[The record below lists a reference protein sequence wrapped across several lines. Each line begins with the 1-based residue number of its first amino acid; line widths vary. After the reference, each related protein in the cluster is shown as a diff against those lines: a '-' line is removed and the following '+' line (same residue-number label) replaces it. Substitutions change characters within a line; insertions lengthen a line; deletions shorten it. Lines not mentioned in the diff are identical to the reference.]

1 MMRSNKLMKA
11 ALAGFSLA
19 LVVGGCSG
27 SNDNTGAGGT
37 GGASSSQGGTT
48 GTAGT
53 TGVAGTSGQAGTTGN
68 GGAGATGT
76 GGSNATGTAGG
87 TGSGGDAATGTGGGG
102 ATGTGG
108 GGGAT
113 GGNGGA
119 TGGSGVGGGGGAASG
134 GHGGAEGGRGGSGG
148 RGGATGA
155 GGTTGSGGSG
165 TFSLTS
171 PMLMD
176 GAKFDG
182 KYTCNGG
189 SLGAGVNPQLDW
201 TGVPAGTKA
210 FAITFIDT
218 TLGANMSTGQHWAI
232 WNIPYDSSTGKV
244 TTFPEGTTTLSG
256 DLATAMQTNKF
267 LAPCAQSLMNNMD
280 DQYAFTIYA
289 LSATLN
295 ISGAS
300 GTGVA
305 NSAGVAKVLAALQ
318 GVTPLGTAVLHAH
331 AGLKGK

>member
-1 MMRSNKLMKA
+1 MRSHKLVNFA
-11 ALAGFSLA
+11 VAGFSLA
-19 LVVGGCSG
+19 LILGGCSSG
-27 SNDNTGAGGT
+27 SGDNGG
-37 GGASSSQGGTT
+37 GGSGGSSSGA
-48 GTAGT
+48 AGT
-53 TGVAGTSGQAGTTGN
+53 TGSGGT
-68 GGAGATGT
+68 TGT
-76 GGSNATGTAGG
+76 GGSNAGGTGGSSAGG
-87 TGSGGDAATGTGGGG
+87 TTGTGGSSAGG
-102 ATGTGG
+102 SGGTTGTGG
-108 GGGAT
+108 SSAGGSGGAGGESGRGGGGGSAAGGSG
-113 GGNGGA
+113 GGNGGR
-119 TGGSGVGGGGGAASG
+119 
-134 GHGGAEGGRGGSGG
+134 GGAEGGRGG
-148 RGGATGA
+148 
-155 GGTTGSGGSG
+155 TTGSGGNGSGGSAGGSSG
-165 TFSLTS
+165 TFMLTS
-171 PMLMD
+171 PSLVD
-176 GAKFDG
+176 GAKFDT

-218 TLGANMSTGQHWAI
+218 TLGANMATGQHWAM
-232 WNIPYDSSTGKV
+232 WNIPWDSTTGKV
-244 TTFPEGTTTLSG
+244 STLPEGLPATLTG

-305 NSAGVAKVLAALQ
+305 NSAGVAKVLTALQ
-318 GVTPLGTAVLHAH
+318 GVQPLGMAVLHAH